1 MANCADGQ
9 NLSRKWVTH
18 SESESCLR
26 SQDILK
32 YVLIFRDI
40 LKYVVGDI
48 QEDRSKRIR
57 TSAFPLMVVEVR
69 AAQSSLANQQGKRT
83 TSPGQSLLS
92 GSTISLNFFSGGSL
106 RFYLFL

>member
-40 LKYVVGDI
+40 LKYMMIFRDI
-48 QEDRSKRIR
+48 SKYVLIFRDILKYVLIFR
-57 TSAFPLMVVEVR
+57 KTEAR
-69 AAQSSLANQQGKRT
+69 
-83 TSPGQSLLS
+83 GQKPQP
-92 GSTISLNFFSGGSL
+92 
-106 RFYLFL
+106 FL